1 MPRNHPL
8 LELFATLHALLGS
21 MHRGHARFLME
32 HVEAYGRMII
42 VDAWAQH
49 GFYTKEFAKVPG
61 AVVHAFEP
69 LGV

>member
-1 MPRNHPL
+1 
-8 LELFATLHALLGS
+8 